1 LRWGRKV
8 SLNSD
13 GEVFYNSITGIPQK
27 RMEFKIKIY
36 LVAKEKV
43 FKIKM
48 FIGLS
53 QGRVKW
59 RVNGS
64 VVFKSPVDMII
75 IFYGG

>member
-1 LRWGRKV
+1 
-8 SLNSD
+8 
-13 GEVFYNSITGIPQK
+13 
-27 RMEFKIKIY
+27 MEFKIKIY